1 MDAIWELVKALIM
14 LVALFGVLLLIP
26 FLFMTVFSFATS
38 IDENLDLEE
47 RDQQR

>member
-14 LVALFGVLLLIP
+14 LVALFGILLLIP
-26 FLFMTVFSFATS
+26 FLFMTVFGFATS

-47 RDQQR
+47 RDRQP